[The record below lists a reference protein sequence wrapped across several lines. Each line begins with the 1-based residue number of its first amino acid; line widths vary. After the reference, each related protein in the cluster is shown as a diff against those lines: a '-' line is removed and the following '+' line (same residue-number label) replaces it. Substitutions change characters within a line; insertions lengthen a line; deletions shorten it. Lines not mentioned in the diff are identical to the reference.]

1 MQKLQ
6 GIFEL
11 YGFFRCHQSFLV
23 RLDAMQGVYLDETRK
38 CHKILLFGTE
48 EQISLSRGKYPELRE
63 RVRRALPLC
72 VIWGA
77 LFAITPRTG
86 WQLALIVPLF
96 FLLGAAVWLL
106 LRPPLLYAAAA
117 ADVLEVRSL
126 FLQNQEGTAE
136 KPQEKADQTPRQET
150 APEENWIRQSGEWI

>member
-1 MQKLQ
+1 MPADIFKLLPMSVSALE
-6 GIFEL
+6 G
-11 YGFFRCHQSFLV
+11 
-23 RLDAMQGVYLDETRK
+23 A
-38 CHKILLFGTE
+38 
-48 EQISLSRGKYPELRE
+48 LSAFWALALIQAKPLE
-63 RVRRALPLC
+63 RVRRTLPLC

-117 ADVLEVRSL
+117 AVLAALIAGTLEL
-126 FLQNQEGTAE
+126 LQTVAGPFVVPAAFPGGCMRLE
-136 KPQEKADQTPRQET
+136 KDCGPAGYPGGFDCR
-150 APEENWIRQSGEWI
+150 